1 MDKKQETRMQKE
13 MASAHGYYKNML
25 NTHAFLRVS
34 DRAVGEDLV
43 QKTFMKTWLYLVK
56 GGKIDLMKAFLY
68 HILNHLIVDHY
79 RKHKAISLD
88 VLLEKGFEPSNDPS
102 EHLANVLDG
111 KTAFFLVK
119 QLPRKYQKLITMR
132 YAQDLSLEE
141 MSILTGQSKKTL
153 AVQLYRGMKQLKLL
167 YDSNEVK

>member
-1 MDKKQETRMQKE
+1 MAQKQETLMQTE

-34 DRAVGEDLV
+34 DRPASEDLV

-68 HILNHLIVDHY
+68 HVLNHLIVDYY
-79 RKHKAISLD
+79 RKRKVISLD
-88 VLLEKGFEPSNDPS
+88 VLLEKGFEPSNDPT

-111 KTAFFLVK
+111 KMAFLLVK
-119 QLPRKYQKLITMR
+119 QLPKKYQKIITMR
-132 YAQDLSLEE
+132 YAKDLSLDE
-141 MSILTGQSKKTL
+141 MTIITGQSKKTL
-153 AVQLYRGMKQLKLL
+153 SVQLYRGIKQLKAL
-167 YDSNEVK
+167 YNTNQTK